1 MKTVAIVLSLLIL
14 AACNDHQMG
23 GFSRGLNAGV
33 ATTGPGVYNPNL
45 WPAYRPQPA
54 IHTYSFQGRNMTCF
68 QGQFG
73 TNCY

>member
-14 AACNDHQMG
+14 AACNGHQMG

-45 WPAYRPQPA
+45 WPAYQAPVMRSY
-54 IHTYSFQGRNMTCF
+54 TFQGHRMTCF